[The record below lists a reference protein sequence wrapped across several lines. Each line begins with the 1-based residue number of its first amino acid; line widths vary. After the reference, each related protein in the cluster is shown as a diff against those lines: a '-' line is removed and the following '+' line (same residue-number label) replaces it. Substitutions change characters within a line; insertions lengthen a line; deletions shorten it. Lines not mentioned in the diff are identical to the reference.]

1 MTAASHDA
9 VDAFDRMI
17 DLFFEYSPKTG
28 AALAEA
34 LETDPDLVM
43 GHCLQGYF
51 AQLVGNASVLA
62 QADAA
67 LAGADARAAGATARE
82 RLHVDALRSWCD
94 RDLIGA
100 ANRWEAI
107 LIDHPRDL
115 IALKLAQFAHL
126 YLGDPANIRD
136 CIARVMPAWDE
147 SVPNFSNVLGMRAFG
162 FEESGDYPAAEAAG
176 RRAIELN
183 PKDPYAVHAVAH
195 VMEMQA
201 RHREGIDWVEGLEP
215 HWGDCNNYR
224 FHLWW
229 HCSLYYL
236 AREDFDTVTR
246 LYDEKIRAEKTDQIR
261 DITNAVA
268 LLLRLQFRGIHVG
281 DRWDE
286 LAEKC
291 ADRIDEHL
299 LPFHDTHFLLAVAL
313 GGRRDTAQRMI
324 ESMRE
329 FVAQQHGSAVP
340 VMRDISIPLAE
351 AVIAYGDEDYE
362 HAVDLLMPIRYG
374 IQRIGGSHAQ
384 RDLYAELLIEA
395 ALKCQRY
402 DLARA
407 LLAERSALQPG
418 NPQAWRRF
426 AQALDGAGDDAA
438 AKSARDHAEAL
449 LAA

>member
-1 MTAASHDA
+1 MTAASQDA

-17 DLFFEYSPKTG
+17 ALFFEYSPDTG
-28 AALAEA
+28 AALSQA

-43 GHCLQGYF
+43 GRCVQGYF
-51 AQLVGNASVLA
+51 AQLVGNAAALPQADTALAAAEA
-62 QADAA
+62 QAES
-67 LAGADARAAGATARE
+67 ATGRE
-82 RLHVDALRSWCD
+82 RLHVDALRSWCA
-94 RDLIGA
+94 RDLAGA
-100 ANRWEAI
+100 VDRWEAI

-115 IALKLAQFAHL
+115 VALKLAQFGHL

-147 SVPNFSNVLGMRAFG
+147 SVPHYSNVLGMRAFG
-162 FEESGDYPAAEAAG
+162 FEESGDYPAAETAG
-176 RRAIELN
+176 RRAIDLN

-195 VMEMQA
+195 VMEMQD
-201 RHREGIDWVEGLEP
+201 RHREGIAWIEGLEP

-236 AREDFDTVTR
+236 ACEDFDSVIR

-268 LLLRLQFRGIHVG
+268 LLLRLQYRDIDVG

-291 ADRIDEHL
+291 AGRIDEHL
-299 LPFHDTHFLLAVAL
+299 LPFHDTHFLLAVAF
-313 GGRRDTAQRMI
+313 GGRPDAAQAMV
-324 ESMRE
+324 ESMRS
-329 FVAQQHGSAVP
+329 FVATQSGSAVP

-351 AVIAYGDEDYE
+351 AVMAYCSGDYAQ
-362 HAVDLLMPIRYG
+362 AVDRLMPIRYG

-384 RDLYAELLIEA
+384 RDLYAEMLIEA
-395 ALKCQRY
+395 ALKCGRY

-418 NPQAWRRF
+418 NPQTWRRF
-426 AQALDGAGDDAA
+426 AQALEGAGDAA
-438 AKSARDHAEAL
+438 AAQNARDKAEAL

>member
-1 MTAASHDA
+1 MTAASQDA

-17 DLFFEYSPKTG
+17 TLFFEYSPDTG
-28 AALAEA
+28 AALAQA
-34 LETDPDLVM
+34 LEIDPDLIM
-43 GHCLQGYF
+43 GRCVQGYF
-51 AQLVGNASVLA
+51 AQLVGNAAALP

-67 LAGADARAAGATARE
+67 LAAAEARAEGATDRE
-82 RLHVDALRSWCD
+82 RLHVDALRSWCA
-94 RDLIGA
+94 RDLAGA
-100 ANRWEAI
+100 VDRWEAI
-107 LIDHPRDL
+107 LVDHPRDL
-115 IALKLAQFAHL
+115 VALKLAQFGHL
-126 YLGDPANIRD
+126 YLGDPVNIRD

-147 SVPNFSNVLGMRAFG
+147 SVPHYSNVLGMRAFG

-176 RRAIELN
+176 RQAIDLN
-183 PKDPYAVHAVAH
+183 PKDPFAVHAVAH
-195 VMEMQA
+195 VMEMQD
-201 RHREGIDWVEGLEP
+201 RHREGIAWIEGLEP

-236 AREDFDTVTR
+236 AREDFDSVMR

-268 LLLRLQFRGIHVG
+268 LLLRLQFRGIDVG

-291 ADRIDEHL
+291 AGRIDEHL
-299 LPFHDTHFLLAVAL
+299 LAFHDTHFLLAVAF
-313 GGRRDTAQRMI
+313 GGRPDAAHAMI
-324 ESMRE
+324 ESMRA
-329 FVAQQHGSAVP
+329 FVATQSGSVVP

-351 AVIAYGDEDYE
+351 AVLAYNDQDYGR
-362 HAVDLLMPIRYG
+362 AVDRLMPIRYG

-384 RDLYAELLIEA
+384 RDLYAEMLIEA
-395 ALKCQRY
+395 ALKCGRY

-426 AQALDGAGDDAA
+426 AQALEGAGDVAA
-438 AKSARDHAEAL
+438 AQSARDKAEAL